1 MLGPLAHK
9 ATGLSLIGMAYSRGW
24 NILSSI
30 CRCSL
35 ALYCFVPPNFRQNSY
50 NPTHICNH
58 IHTHTITLMHM
69 AHSLLLHTHSRSHSN
84 TNTQTHANTYAHSW
98 SCIFSQGLIY
108 WLVQTHAYT
117 EKNMHAHAHMH
128 THAHMSTCTHT
139 SICAYTHT
147 HTKLHVRACTYM
159 YG

>member
-84 TNTQTHANTYAHSW
+84 TTPKHANTYAHSW

-128 THAHMSTCTHT
+128 THAHMSTRTHT